1 MAGNLAGKRI
11 GIAGVTAAVVVGGGM
26 LVRQLRAARPPSM
39 AGGDTED
46 RRRDTRWLAVTV
58 DREPDQVA
66 PGGQLPEPLAA
77 LGDRIETRARPA
89 PGGKG
94 TELAARLRTPGNPGD
109 NSTRQELRAALRR
122 SKQLIEVG
130 EVLALEPVPH
140 GERTATPAGR
150 ALEAV
155 TRRADR
161 EGVL

>member
-1 MAGNLAGKRI
+1 VKGGRLA
-11 GIAGVTAAVVVGGGM
+11 AGVTVVAVVGGRL
-26 LVRQLRAARPPSM
+26 LVRQLRVARQPAM
-39 AGGDTED
+39 ADGGRD

-66 PGGQLPEPLAA
+66 SGGQLPEPLAA
-77 LGDRIETRARPA
+77 LGDRIETRTRPA

-94 TELAARLRTPGNPGD
+94 TEVAARPRTPAASRDGSD
-109 NSTRQELRAALRR
+109 RQELRAALRR
-122 SKQLIEVG
+122 AKQLIEVG
-130 EVLALEPVPH
+130 EVLAADPILH
-140 GERTATPAGR
+140 GERTATPAGL

>member
-1 MAGNLAGKRI
+1 VKGGRLA
-11 GIAGVTAAVVVGGGM
+11 AGVTVVAVVGGRL
-26 LVRQLRAARPPSM
+26 LVRQLRAARQPAM
-39 AGGDTED
+39 ADGGRD

-77 LGDRIETRARPA
+77 LGDRIETRTRPA

-94 TELAARLRTPGNPGD
+94 TEVAARPRPPAASRDGGD
-109 NSTRQELRAALRR
+109 RQELRAALRR
-122 SKQLIEVG
+122 AKQLIEVG
-130 EVLALEPVPH
+130 EVLAADPIPH
-140 GERTATPAGR
+140 GERTATPAGLV
-150 ALEAV
+150 LESV

>member
-1 MAGNLAGKRI
+1 MADNATGKRI
-11 GIAGVTAAVVVGGGM
+11 GIAGVTAAVVAGGGM
-26 LVRQLRAARPPSM
+26 LVRQLRTARRPAM
-39 AGGDTED
+39 ADGDTGD

-77 LGDRIETRARPA
+77 LDDRIETRTRPA

-94 TELAARLRTPGNPGD
+94 TELAARLRAPAASRD
-109 NSTRQELRAALRR
+109 DRARQELRAALRKA
-122 SKQLIEVG
+122 KQLIEVG
-130 EVLALEPVPH
+130 EVLALDPIPH
-140 GERTATPAGR
+140 GERTATPAGL